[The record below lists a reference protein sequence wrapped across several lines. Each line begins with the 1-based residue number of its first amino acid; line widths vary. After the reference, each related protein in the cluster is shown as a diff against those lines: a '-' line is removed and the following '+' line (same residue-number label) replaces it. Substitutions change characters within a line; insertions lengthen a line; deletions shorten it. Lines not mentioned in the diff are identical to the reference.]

1 MSVIQETTI
10 RVPVALRDLIRRE
23 AGARGL
29 RQADLLRLALNEL
42 EQAEFLRS
50 VAATAWDDAPENRDW
65 DDADLVSPPDPWQPP
80 R

>member
-10 RVPVALRDLIRRE
+10 RVPVALRDLIRDE

-29 RQADLLRLALNEL
+29 RQADLLRLALKEL

-50 VAATAWDDAPENRDW
+50 VAATTWDNAPENHDW
-65 DDADLVSPPDPWQPP
+65 DDADLVSGLDPWETP